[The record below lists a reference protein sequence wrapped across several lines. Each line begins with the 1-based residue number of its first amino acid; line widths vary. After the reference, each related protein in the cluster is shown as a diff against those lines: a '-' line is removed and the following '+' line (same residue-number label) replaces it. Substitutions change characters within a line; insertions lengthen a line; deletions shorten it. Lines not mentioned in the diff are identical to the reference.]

1 MPPTRN
7 VGGSCVVSNCRS
19 RTPAT
24 RAWLARIA
32 ARTLDGIVIVAVS
45 DIVRIDAEDN
55 YVRIHAGR
63 PYLHRET
70 LGGLATRLDPARF
83 LRVHRS
89 HVINIDRVRVREL
102 QALVH
107 GEYRI
112 VLTGGGAI
120 TSSRSGRARIQAAL
134 GFAHGLR

>member
-1 MPPTRN
+1 MKIDLSPGFADAAPDAWA
-7 VGGSCVVSNCRS
+7 GSER
-19 RTPAT
+19 P
-24 RAWLARIA
+24 WLARIA
-32 ARTLDGIVIVAVS
+32 VRTLDRIVIVAAS

-55 YVRIHAGR
+55 YVRIHADR

-70 LGGLATRLDPARF
+70 LSGLVARLDPQHF

-89 HVINIDRVRVREL
+89 HAINIDRVREL
-102 QALVH
+102 TPLVH

-112 VLTGGGAI
+112 VMADGSAI
-120 TSSRSGRARIQAAL
+120 TSSRSSRARIQAAL

>member
-1 MPPTRN
+1 MKTDLASELAESVDASWQEPP
-7 VGGSCVVSNCRS
+7 
-19 RTPAT
+19 

-32 ARTLDGIVIVAVS
+32 VRTLDRIVIVPVT

-55 YVRIHAGR
+55 YVRIHADR

-70 LGGLATRLDPARF
+70 LAGICARLDPARF

-89 HVINIDRVRVREL
+89 HAINIERVREL
-102 QALVH
+102 KPLSH

-112 VLTGGGAI
+112 VLSDGGAI
-120 TSSRSGRARIQAAL
+120 TSARSYRAKVQAAL
-134 GFAHGLR
+134 GLAHGLR

>member
-1 MPPTRN
+1 MKTDL
-7 VGGSCVVSNCRS
+7 
-19 RTPAT
+19 TPELADSFDAPWREPQ

-32 ARTLDGIVIVAVS
+32 VRTLDRIVIVPVA

-55 YVRIHAGR
+55 YVRIHADR

-70 LGGLATRLDPARF
+70 LAGLCARLDPAHF

-89 HVINIDRVRVREL
+89 HAINIERVREL
-102 QALVH
+102 KPLSH

-112 VLTGGGAI
+112 VLSDGGAI
-120 TSSRSGRARIQAAL
+120 TSARSYRVKVQAAL
-134 GFAHGLR
+134 GLAHDLR